1 VPRPEPERAAATL
14 HALYARH
21 AATIR
26 RYLARLVG
34 EADAEDLVQ
43 DVFERAQR
51 MRWRNTTRASQLRG
65 LYRIARNAAVDRHRS
80 NAVRER
86 EDTVAALRDDTDGR
100 ATPPDTELMRA
111 RTRTCILGLVERLA
125 PGQRDVVLLSEL
137 RGLTVREA
145 AGVLGVS
152 LDAAKIRLHRG
163 RRALRDLVDRECR
176 TFRDERNEL
185 SCEPAAR
192 GTADDAPYRSTDHA
206 RLIGRSAHSSEDVM
220 PRFQVFDPPMCC
232 STGVCGAEVDPT
244 LVRFAADLEWLK
256 ESGVEIER
264 FNLAQAPAAFAANP
278 VVAAAL
284 RGREDGL
291 PLVLLDGKVV
301 AQGSYPSREVLA
313 ELAGLALPKSVYT
326 EAVQELVAIG
336 AAIAANCEP
345 CFRYHFDKA
354 RKLGVSKED
363 MARAVTT
370 AQTVKESPA
379 RAVLA
384 LAEKYTGSRIV
395 TKDGRDACRPAPDGE
410 PSSPTPGKCC

>member
-1 VPRPEPERAAATL
+1 
-14 HALYARH
+14 
-21 AATIR
+21 
-26 RYLARLVG
+26 
-34 EADAEDLVQ
+34 
-43 DVFERAQR
+43 
-51 MRWRNTTRASQLRG
+51 M
-65 LYRIARNAAVDRHRS
+65 
-80 NAVRER
+80 
-86 EDTVAALRDDTDGR
+86 
-100 ATPPDTELMRA
+100 
-111 RTRTCILGLVERLA
+111 
-125 PGQRDVVLLSEL
+125 SEL

-152 LDAAKIRLHRG
+152 LGAAKIRLHRG

-176 TFRDERNEL
+176 MFRDERNEL

-192 GTADDAPYRSTDHA
+192 GTAA
-206 RLIGRSAHSSEDVM
+206 
-220 PRFQVFDPPMCC
+220 
-232 STGVCGAEVDPT
+232 
-244 LVRFAADLEWLK
+244 
-256 ESGVEIER
+256 
-264 FNLAQAPAAFAANP
+264 
-278 VVAAAL
+278 
-284 RGREDGL
+284 
-291 PLVLLDGKVV
+291 
-301 AQGSYPSREVLA
+301 SYPSREVLA